1 VNRKRVIVFG
11 LGKIYETFLKL
22 FDASKAEIIALS
34 DNDKEVLSRKGGTK
48 AIAPEQII
56 NLEFDYLVITCN
68 FYDAVSEQ
76 LKGYGIKEKYIVNF
90 NNIYRNLLIEDGK
103 VFSEILRDNIPLAR
117 QYGSEFESIRL
128 IEEKTMFL
136 SAKIFINSIKNK
148 KLLSLEEAEFKGYSQ
163 FGEDGIIQWLIHN
176 VQIEQK
182 TFIEFGVGDYFESN
196 TRFLLMNNNWSGFV
210 MDCSIENME
219 QLKHWGDIW
228 KYDLSAKAAFIT
240 KDNINK
246 LITDE
251 GYMGDIGILSI
262 DLDGI
267 DYWVLNAIDC
277 VSPCI
282 LICEYNNIFGAEKMV
297 SVPYDKNF
305 DRTKSHYSWLYWG
318 ASLAAFCNWAENNNY
333 YYMGSNSAG
342 HNAFFVRKD
351 CISID
356 KIPQNANKF
365 VECKY
370 SESRGENGELT
381 YKRGREALECIKQ
394 MKVFDLEMNCED
406 TIENIYCI

>member
-1 VNRKRVIVFG
+1 MNRKRVIVFG

-282 LICEYNNIFGAEKMV
+282 LI
-297 SVPYDKNF
+297 
-305 DRTKSHYSWLYWG
+305 YSAQRRW
-318 ASLAAFCNWAENNNY
+318 
-333 YYMGSNSAG
+333 
-342 HNAFFVRKD
+342 
-351 CISID
+351 
-356 KIPQNANKF
+356 
-365 VECKY
+365 
-370 SESRGENGELT
+370 
-381 YKRGREALECIKQ
+381 
-394 MKVFDLEMNCED
+394 
-406 TIENIYCI
+406 

>member
-1 VNRKRVIVFG
+1 MNRKRVIVFG

-196 TRFLLMNNNWSGFV
+196 TRFLLMTNNCSFFV
-210 MDCSIENME
+210 LDCSI
-219 QLKHWGDIW
+219 
-228 KYDLSAKAAFIT
+228 
-240 KDNINK
+240 
-246 LITDE
+246 
-251 GYMGDIGILSI
+251 
-262 DLDGI
+262 
-267 DYWVLNAIDC
+267 
-277 VSPCI
+277 
-282 LICEYNNIFGAEKMV
+282 
-297 SVPYDKNF
+297 
-305 DRTKSHYSWLYWG
+305 
-318 ASLAAFCNWAENNNY
+318 
-333 YYMGSNSAG
+333 
-342 HNAFFVRKD
+342 
-351 CISID
+351 
-356 KIPQNANKF
+356 
-365 VECKY
+365 
-370 SESRGENGELT
+370 
-381 YKRGREALECIKQ
+381 
-394 MKVFDLEMNCED
+394 
-406 TIENIYCI
+406 